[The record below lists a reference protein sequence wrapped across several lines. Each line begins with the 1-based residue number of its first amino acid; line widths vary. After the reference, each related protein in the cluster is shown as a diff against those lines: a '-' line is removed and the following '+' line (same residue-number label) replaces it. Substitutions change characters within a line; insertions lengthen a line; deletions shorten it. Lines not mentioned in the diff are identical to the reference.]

1 MCRNEALQEDADTR
15 ERSGS
20 VWTNVSVLP
29 EVQPCRRRSAR
40 ARVPE
45 SPSACAQCTRATVRE
60 ANRQRQVVRR
70 QAAGQ
75 VESLRTRYLRR
86 STPYGLYRYPPRL
99 RAA

>member
-20 VWTNVSVLP
+20 IWTHVSGLP

-86 STPYGLYRYPPRL
+86 STTYGLYHYPPRL